1 MSNRAKRRQ
10 HRPSTQNRN
19 QQAAAKPKV
28 PAFTPVPVRTRMDGW
43 TPDRQVAFV
52 TALAATACIEDACGA
67 VGMSPRSYYDLR
79 ARPGS
84 DSFRQAVEAALDVG
98 THRLETALLSRAIHG
113 EATPIFYKGEQV
125 GERRRYDNKLGLAL
139 LRARAPDRYGAWRDR
154 VQTVREHPDG
164 AAMLLTEAKRRLAE
178 DGKADLAGRKRPR
191 RAPLRSVVVEGVD
204 DGTWSTIPRDDP
216 HRYQASDADRSAAEE
231 EDEEDWTD
239 EDWAREEAYA
249 EELAAQTADPIKGPR
264 VRSVYT
270 SAPDGG

>member
-191 RAPLRSVVVEGVD
+191 RAPLRSVIVEGVD
-204 DGTWSTIPRDDP
+204 DGTWSTTPRDDP
-216 HRYQASDADRSAAEE
+216 YRYQDSGTDRSAAEE
-231 EDEEDWTD
+231 DEDDWTD

-264 VRSVYT
+264 VSTVYT